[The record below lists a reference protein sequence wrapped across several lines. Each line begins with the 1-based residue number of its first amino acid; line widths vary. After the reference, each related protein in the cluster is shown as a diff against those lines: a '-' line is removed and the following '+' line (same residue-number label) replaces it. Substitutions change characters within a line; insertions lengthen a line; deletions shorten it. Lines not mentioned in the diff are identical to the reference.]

1 METRKAKD
9 ILLKEGYFI
18 INKKLV
24 KILGLEETFLLINL
38 IEGENLLK
46 TKNGWFFQ
54 TFKFLEELTGLSRR
68 KQENAINKLV
78 EIRIIMKK
86 NMGVPCKRY
95 FKINME
101 RLEEILKE
109 DKRDFK
115 IIVEEPEIKKVLKVE
130 ELKNTEEQ
138 AEIKVD
144 LLEEE
149 KLESEVILE
158 ENEKEIKAIEGQEAE
173 KRIDLSEEEK
183 LESKEMLEENEEEIK
198 AIEGQVAVKRI
209 DLLEEEE
216 SESKVMLEENEEEIK
231 KSKEQAVKRMDLS
244 EEEELESKV
253 ILEEYK
259 EEIKTTEVKEELKGI
274 VLLKEEKSEDLQE
287 ELKVNKQKEEL
298 IKKILSLREKEGN
311 KDLSKVEE
319 LKIDKN
325 LESSDRLEKDLEVNI
340 KKDREKTVEFF
351 LEESLLKENSDFP
364 KEDGKVKAEVFNQKK
379 AEKDKQVCS
388 KGTNNL
394 DRNSDFSK
402 EAEKAIAE
410 FYNQNNAEKNKQVC
424 SKSTNKLDQNSIKDC
439 TNRTDSLYIMTNRDC
454 TNCTNKLDISVQTYK
469 EININNLNKKINIK
483 IDRSEG
489 FLEENKKEYSAKAS
503 SIDQNFKNNILNFK
517 KIIANSTKI
526 SMDKIDNLIFSI
538 ISILKKYDITIL
550 IEKIKESDFLM
561 GKLETKPRITN
572 FTRKNMLDRIM
583 ADEYKNRDYQK
594 EEKRIDYGKKERE
607 DCQATERL
615 YKFMGLI

>member
-78 EIRIIMKK
+78 EIGIIMKK

-130 ELKNTEEQ
+130 ELKKSKEQ
-138 AEIKVD
+138 EEIKRID

-149 KLESEVILE
+149 KLESKVMLE

-173 KRIDLSEEEK
+173 KRIDL
-183 LESKEMLEENEEEIK
+183 L
-198 AIEGQVAVKRI
+198 
-209 DLLEEEE
+209 
-216 SESKVMLEENEEEIK
+216 
-231 KSKEQAVKRMDLS
+231 

-253 ILEEYK
+253 ILEENE
-259 EEIKTTEVKEELKGI
+259 EEIKATEVKEELKGI
-274 VLLKEEKSEDLQE
+274 VLLKEEKSEDLREE

-298 IKKILSLREKEGN
+298 IKKILSLREKEEN
-311 KDLSKVEE
+311 KDLSKIEE

-325 LESSDRLEKDLEVNI
+325 LESSDRLEKDLEINI
-340 KKDREKTVEFF
+340 KEGKEKTFEFS

-364 KEDGKVKAEVFNQKK
+364 KEDEEVLDEIFNQNN

-388 KGTNNL
+388 KG
-394 DRNSDFSK
+394 
-402 EAEKAIAE
+402 
-410 FYNQNNAEKNKQVC
+410 
-424 SKSTNKLDQNSIKDC
+424 TNKLDQNSIKDC
-439 TNRTDSLYIMTNRDC
+439 TNCTDSLYIMTNRDC

-489 FLEENKKEYSAKAS
+489 SLEENKKEYSAKAS

-583 ADEYKNRDYQK
+583 ADEYKNRDYHR

>member
-68 KQENAINKLV
+68 KQEKAINKLV
-78 EIRIIMKK
+78 EIGIIMKK

-101 RLEEILKE
+101 RLEEVLKE

-130 ELKNTEEQ
+130 ELKKSKEQEEVKRMDLLEEEKLESEEILEENEEEIKAIEGQGEIKRIDLLAEDESESKVMLEENEKEIKKSKEQ

-149 KLESEVILE
+149 KLE
-158 ENEKEIKAIEGQEAE
+158 N
-173 KRIDLSEEEK
+173 
-183 LESKEMLEENEEEIK
+183 
-198 AIEGQVAVKRI
+198 
-209 DLLEEEE
+209 
-216 SESKVMLEENEEEIK
+216 KVMLEEY
-231 KSKEQAVKRMDLS
+231 V
-244 EEEELESKV
+244 EEL
-253 ILEEYK
+253 
-259 EEIKTTEVKEELKGI
+259 KTTEVKEELKGV
-274 VLLKEEKSEDLQE
+274 VLLKEEKSEDLREE

-298 IKKILSLREKEGN
+298 IKKILSLREKEEN
-311 KDLSKVEE
+311 KDLSRVEE

-340 KKDREKTVEFF
+340 KEGKEKTIEFS
-351 LEESLLKENSDFP
+351 LEESLLKENSDFS
-364 KEDGKVKAEVFNQKK
+364 KEDEKVKAEFYNHNN
-379 AEKDKQVCS
+379 AEKNKQVCS
-388 KGTNNL
+388 KSTNNL
-394 DRNSDFSK
+394 EENRDFPK
-402 EAEKAIAE
+402 EDEKVKAE
-410 FYNQNNAEKNKQVC
+410 FYNYNKVEKNKQVCSKDTNNLLPKDKQVC

-439 TNRTDSLYIMTNRDC
+439 TNCTDSLYIMTNRDC

-489 FLEENKKEYSAKAS
+489 SLEENKKEYSAKAS

-561 GKLETKPRITN
+561 GKLEIKPRITN

-583 ADEYKNRDYQK
+583 ADEYKNRDYHR